1 MCPVVSKVAGT
12 DCRDSGEGVT
22 EEEEEEE
29 EERAAEAQGWEAVWD
44 EGDGGEK
51 DEVQLC
57 RLSESDVG

>member
-1 MCPVVSKVAGT
+1 MCSVVSKVAGI

-22 EEEEEEE
+22 EEEG
-29 EERAAEAQGWEAVWD
+29 ERAAEAQGWEAVWD

-51 DEVQLC
+51 DEEQLC